1 MVDVFCASALHLC
14 DIFVLNWN
22 DLCRTL
28 KGMNSAENL
37 AILRLARTAGIGP
50 ATYRKLLARHGSA
63 LAILAAAPAF
73 LRDGQ
78 QIFSSDDAERELEK
92 LHAQGGEMIVLGSP
106 KYPSQLGELPDAPLV
121 ISVLGDIKFLHT
133 RQLAMVGNRSASGSG
148 MTWSEALAHTLASH
162 GVTITSGLARGI
174 DTAAHAGALE
184 ANGATVAVVAGGVD
198 HIYPPE
204 NKTLRERII
213 EHGAVIS
220 EQAWGMAP
228 TAQLF
233 PRRNRVIAGLSVG
246 IVVSEATRHSGS
258 LITAQHALEYGRE
271 VYAVPGS
278 PSDPRA
284 SGPNWLLK
292 NGATLIENADDI
304 LASLPERA
312 APFVMPRASAQRD
325 LFSTPAPSPASSI
338 IVDDEAAHAP
348 DGTPRQRIY
357 SLLGRNP
364 LDGDTLARQG
374 DVTETDL
381 NILLTDLELDGLAVR
396 EADGRW
402 RRA

>member
-1 MVDVFCASALHLC
+1 MDAFCASGIHLC

-22 DLCRTL
+22 DLSRTL

-50 ATYRKLLARHGSA
+50 ATYRKLLARHGNA

-78 QIFSSDDAERELEK
+78 ALFSADDAARELEK
-92 LHAQGGEMIVLGSP
+92 LHTHNGRMIILGSP
-106 KYPSQLGELPDAPLV
+106 EYPSQLGELPDAPLV
-121 ISVLGDIKFLHT
+121 LSVLGDVKFLHT

-148 MTWSEALAHTLASH
+148 MAWSEALAHTLAAR

-174 DTAAHAGALE
+174 DTAAHTGALQ
-184 ANGATVAVVAGGVD
+184 AHGATVAVVAGGVD

-204 NKTLRERII
+204 NKNLRARII
-213 EHGAVIS
+213 EHGAVVS

-246 IVVSEATRHSGS
+246 IVVSEATLHSGS

-312 APFVMPRASAQRD
+312 APFVLPRTSVQRD
-325 LFSTPAPSPASSI
+325 LFSAPAASSASPI

-348 DGTPRQRIY
+348 ENATPRQRIY
-357 SLLGRNP
+357 GLLSHNP

-374 DVTETDL
+374 DVSETDL

-402 RRA
+402 RRT